1 MSIVKKIFFFRGF
14 IYARLQEIRNKNNT
28 LQKDIAEYLN
38 INVSTYQRYEY
49 GTRNPSLE
57 ILIKIATYFNVSTDY
72 LLGLSDD
79 PTRR

>member
-1 MSIVKKIFFFRGF
+1 MLG
-14 IYARLQEIRNKNNT
+14 ARLQEIRNKNNT

-38 INVSTYQRYEY
+38 ITVSTYQRYEY

-57 ILIKIATYFNVSTDY
+57 ILIKLAKYFNVSTDY

>member
-1 MSIVKKIFFFRGF
+1 MPFSERLLALRKERNLTQKQVYEAVDMSALG
-14 IYARLQEIRNKNNT
+14 
-28 LQKDIAEYLN
+28 
-38 INVSTYQRYEY
+38 YQRYEY